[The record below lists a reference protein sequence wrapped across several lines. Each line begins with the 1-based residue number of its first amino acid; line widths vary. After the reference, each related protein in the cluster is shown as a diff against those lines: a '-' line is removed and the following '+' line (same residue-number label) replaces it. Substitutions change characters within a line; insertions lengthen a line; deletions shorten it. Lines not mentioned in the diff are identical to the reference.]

1 MSNKT
6 ITHEV
11 KLQKSVIV
19 ILGIM
24 AFGLCANVFAP
35 MLKVEKAL
43 AQAGQW
49 VGVCHVVENRC
60 ADIVPSR
67 YGDALVVK
75 VAN

>member
-1 MSNKT
+1 MILCETNQMEVVMSNKT

-35 MLKVEKAL
+35 AL
-43 AQAGQW
+43 SVKPAMAQLYDGATLYIKHSGRI
-49 VGVCHVVENRC
+49 GN
-60 ADIVPSR
+60 
-67 YGDALVVK
+67 
-75 VAN
+75 

>member
-24 AFGLCANVFAP
+24 AFGVCANVFAP
-35 MLKVEKAL
+35 AL
-43 AQAGQW
+43 SVNDAMAELSNGSTLFIS
-49 VGVCHVVENRC
+49 GSLGC
-60 ADIVPSR
+60 D
-67 YGDALVVK
+67 YGCK
-75 VAN
+75 

>member
-1 MSNKT
+1 MILCETNSMEAVMSNKT

-35 MLKVEKAL
+35 ALSVKDAMAELHNGSMLFIEHS
-43 AQAGQW
+43 GSI
-49 VGVCHVVENRC
+49 GN
-60 ADIVPSR
+60 
-67 YGDALVVK
+67 Y
-75 VAN
+75 

>member
-1 MSNKT
+1 MTNKT

-35 MLKVEKAL
+35 AL
-43 AQAGQW
+43 S
-49 VGVCHVVENRC
+49 VK
-60 ADIVPSR
+60 
-67 YGDALVVK
+67 DAMAELNNGSVIY
-75 VAN
+75 VAHSGSISVD

>member
-19 ILGIM
+19 ILGVM

-35 MLKVEKAL
+35 ALSVKDAL
-43 AQAGQW
+43 ALSDHSTLYLEHSGS
-49 VGVCHVVENRC
+49 VR
-60 ADIVPSR
+60 
-67 YGDALVVK
+67 VK
-75 VAN
+75 

>member
-35 MLKVEKAL
+35 AL
-43 AQAGQW
+43 SINPAM
-49 VGVCHVVENRC
+49 
-60 ADIVPSR
+60 
-67 YGDALVVK
+67 
-75 VAN
+75 ANLAPNPTTT

>member
-24 AFGLCANVFAP
+24 AFGVCANVFAP
-35 MLKVEKAL
+35 ALSVNSAMAELSSGSRLSVEISGSL
-43 AQAGQW
+43 G
-49 VGVCHVVENRC
+49 C
-60 ADIVPSR
+60 D
-67 YGDALVVK
+67 YGC
-75 VAN
+75 N